1 MASTLKVDNIIATDG
16 TTAPITLSG
25 DTATLSGTGVTF
37 PSGHV
42 IQMQHFLHEPSSIVV
57 QDGGNAFLATGLVK
71 AITPKVSGSKI
82 IIQCSPN
89 VRADGG
95 AEKAVGLR
103 MYYSTDGTNFSQLHA
118 KYHAYVMTNG
128 ADTNVGLM
136 TVDDGTGTSIVAGT
150 ERTYKLYIN
159 SPNSSTG
166 RYPGLNYGTSTQ
178 TGLILWEVMS

>member
-1 MASTLKVDNIIATDG
+1 MSVLKVNNIAGVSGG
-16 TTAPITLSG
+16 TSPPITLSG
-25 DTATLSGTGVTF
+25 DAVTLGSAVTF
-37 PSGHV
+37 PAGHV

-57 QDGGNAFLATGLVK
+57 QDGSSSFVATGLVK

-82 IIQCSPN
+82 IIQCSPS

-103 MYYSTDGTNFSQLHA
+103 MYYSTDGTNFSQLHS
-118 KYHAYVMTNG
+118 KYHAYVMTNS
-128 ADTNVGLM
+128 ADTSVGLM

-159 SPNSSTG
+159 SPNSTTG
-166 RYPGLNYGTSTQ
+166 RYPGYNYGTSTQ
-178 TGLILWEVMS
+178 IGLILWEVMS

>member
-1 MASTLKVDNIIATDG
+1 MPQLELNGKILATQ
-16 TTAPITLSG
+16 
-25 DTATLSGTGVTF
+25 TGSANTIVHADALEHATF

-57 QDGGNAFLATGLVK
+57 VNNASFVATGLVK

-82 IIQCSPN
+82 IIQCNPN

-103 MYYSTDGTNFSQLHA
+103 MYYSTDGTNFSQLHS
-118 KYHAYVMTNG
+118 KYHANVVTNG
-128 ADTNVGLM
+128 ADISVGLM

-159 SPNSSTG
+159 SINSTTG
-166 RYPGLNYGTSTQ
+166 RYPGYYYGTSTQ
-178 TGLILWEVMS
+178 IGLILWEVMS